1 MPGALSFVTWFLS
14 QCFILR
20 DDPWS
25 RVRLKMGHELCAWG
39 NGTFWRKKR
48 GTVIWPVLGSWGS
61 VGGWVARAQL
71 SPCEAGSVG
80 SDRHARQLQG
90 CRANPR
96 LRLPP
101 PQSPGTICVGEP
113 SLPRVWNGA
122 PSRAHSTPCPHH
134 QPTSCEL
141 HRSGNQPPWGVGP
154 AWQQAE
160 RGTGW
165 LPVSEPSSSD
175 SGVDN

>member
-1 MPGALSFVTWFLS
+1 M
-14 QCFILR
+14 
-20 DDPWS
+20 
-25 RVRLKMGHELCAWG
+25 
-39 NGTFWRKKR
+39 
-48 GTVIWPVLGSWGS
+48 LGSWGS

-122 PSRAHSTPCPHH
+122 PSRAHSTPVHITSLPPASFTGAGTSLPEGWDPHGSRPRGALDDYLSVNRVH
-134 QPTSCEL
+134 LTVVLTTSFWL
-141 HRSGNQPPWGVGP
+141 TFPLPRSEQNSG
-154 AWQQAE
+154 AA
-160 RGTGW
+160 
-165 LPVSEPSSSD
+165 SSRE
-175 SGVDN
+175 